1 MSGAQLLGERFQN
14 EMERDHIADAY
25 LLVGNAA
32 QALQEAALS
41 CASRLLHAEGQVEQ
55 HADLVVFDPA
65 ELGVDGLRVEHI
77 THRKEGVPC
86 LEEALRYRPVV
97 SKHRAVLLFGA
108 DRMTA
113 DAHAALL
120 KTTEE
125 PPADTVLFFTARE
138 LHGLSP
144 ALRSRCRIWRVP
156 QAPAAEL
163 ESKAAAMGID
173 ADAWQLL
180 LQVYGSGEGVLDTNT
195 ADREF
200 LLEQHPLLRN
210 WLHGQ
215 GDWSWCVV
223 PEASKLAE
231 QRRLAGL
238 LLQAARAWLV
248 TPGAQIRSTA
258 QAGPYSAEEATW
270 ELHRESRAQWIE
282 EALDDLF
289 GQVSPALVLAS
300 LAQRERSSP
309 EPAS

>member
-1 MSGAQLLGERFQN
+1 MSGALLLGDRFQK
-14 EMERDHIADAY
+14 EMERDHLADAY

-32 QALQEAALS
+32 QALQDAALT
-41 CASRLLHAEGQVEQ
+41 CAARLLHAEGKIEQ
-55 HADLVVFDPA
+55 HADLVIFDPA

-97 SKHRAVLLFGA
+97 GKHRAVLLFGA

-156 QAPAAEL
+156 QTPAAEL
-163 ESKAAAMGID
+163 EPQAAAMGIQ
-173 ADAWQLL
+173 AESWQRL
-180 LQVYGSGEGVLDTNT
+180 LQVYGSGEAVLDATS

-200 LLEQHPLLRN
+200 LLEQYPLLEN
-210 WLHGQ
+210 WLSGQ
-215 GDWSWCVV
+215 GDWAWCIV
-223 PEASKLAE
+223 PEAPKLAE

-238 LLQAARAWLV
+238 LLAAARAWLV
-248 TPGAQIRSTA
+248 TPEPPIRATA
-258 QAGPYSAEEATW
+258 QAGPYSEAEATW
-270 ELHRESRAQWIE
+270 ELHRESRVQWME
-282 EALDDLF
+282 EALDDLY